1 MFTFHEMHNAPASS
15 SLNSADRL
23 GVDQM
28 TRKELIEENK
38 ALREALHAIADQ
50 VDDALGIEAEE
61 SFDEGEE

>member
-1 MFTFHEMHNAPASS
+1 
-15 SLNSADRL
+15 
-23 GVDQM
+23 M